1 MTKNELKARV
11 CQAIAAR
18 KQEILALGNAIYAE
32 PELGYKE
39 TKTAAKVEAAFTSLG
54 LDYTKGHALTG
65 VKARMKGKAS
75 KRTVA
80 MLGELDAI
88 VCPDHPMAD
97 TTSGAAHCCGH
108 NVQIAAMVAV
118 GMGLKDAGA
127 MQHLGGDV
135 VLFAVPAEEYV
146 EITYRNNLR
155 EQGKIEY
162 FGGKAELIRLGDFDD
177 VDMALQMHVQTT
189 ANQQELDSGK
199 GSVALSSTS
208 NGFIG
213 KLVQYTGRASHAAAA
228 PDQGVN
234 ALNACMMGV
243 MGVNALRD
251 TFKESDYVRFHPIIT
266 QGGDLVN
273 VVPSDVRM
281 ESYVRAASTVALK
294 GYNEKI
300 NRALEAGAMALG
312 AGVKIQDLPGYLP
325 LYNDTSL
332 NDLFGANAGELVGEE
347 KVVLAPHMSGS
358 TDTGDLSHIM
368 PVCHPWVGGCS
379 GSLHAKNYAIFDEEL
394 VYIQTAQAMA
404 MTIIDLLYGEA
415 ETAEQVL
422 HSHKNLMSKA
432 EYLAFM
438 ESVNKT
444 TTFGE

>member
-1 MTKNELKARV
+1 MTKNELKAKV

-39 TKTAAKVEAAFTSLG
+39 TKTAAKVEAAFSALG

-65 VKARMKGKAS
+65 VKARIKGKAS

-97 TTSGAAHCCGH
+97 PASGAAHCCGH

-127 MQHLGGDV
+127 MEHLGGDV

-146 EITYRNNLR
+146 EITYRNTLR

-162 FGGKAELIRLGDFDD
+162 FGGKAELIRLGAFDD
-177 VDMALQMHVQTT
+177 VDMALQMHVQTSS
-189 ANQQELDSGK
+189 AQMGAGK
-199 GSVALSSTS
+199 GAIALSSTS

-213 KLVQYTGRASHAAAA
+213 KLVQYTGRASHAAAS
-228 PDQGVN
+228 PDLGVN
-234 ALNACMMGV
+234 ALHACMMGV
-243 MGVNALRD
+243 MGVNAVRD

-281 ESYVRAASTVALK
+281 ESYVRAASTAALK

-312 AGVKIQDLPGYLP
+312 AGVTIQDLPGYLP
-325 LYNDTSL
+325 LYNDSTL
-332 NDLFGANAGELVGEE
+332 NDLFGANAGTLVGEE
-347 KVVLAPHMSGS
+347 RVVLSPHMSGS

-368 PVCHPWVGGCS
+368 PVCHPWIGGCK
-379 GSLHAKNYAIFDEEL
+379 GSLHAKDYAIIDEEL
-394 VYIQTAQAMA
+394 LYVQTAQAIA

-422 HSHKNLMSKA
+422 HSHKQLMSKE